1 MIYAR
6 ITQRVMALFVD
17 GIVLLVLT
25 GFLEVIGL
33 PVYDHPLLAD
43 GSAGPV
49 LTWSPL
55 GIAVSILTAGAYF
68 VGLECSPY
76 QGTLGKVALGL
87 RVTDLEGG
95 RIRPLRA
102 TVRYFAKYLSAA
114 ILMIGFFM
122 AIFTRRRQALHDL
135 IAGTVVIG
143 RGI

>member
-1 MIYAR
+1 MNYAR
-6 ITQRVMALFVD
+6 VTQRVMALFVD

-25 GFLEVIGL
+25 GLLEVIGL
-33 PVYDHPLLAD
+33 PVYDHPQLAD

-55 GIAVSILTAGAYF
+55 GIAVSILAAGAYF
-68 VGLECSPY
+68 VGFECSPY
-76 QGTLGKVALGL
+76 QGTLGKVTLGL
-87 RVTDLEGG
+87 RVTDLAGE
-95 RIRPLRA
+95 RIGPLRA
-102 TVRYFAKYLSAA
+102 CVRYFAKYLSAA
-114 ILMIGFFM
+114 LLMIGFFM